1 MGRQVGHLPN
11 PGPALHYSSVLE
23 NAMGKLPVA
32 SMGGKKTGGIR
43 YVPCSPVGELSTL
56 TR

>member
-1 MGRQVGHLPN
+1 
-11 PGPALHYSSVLE
+11 
-23 NAMGKLPVA
+23 MGKLPVA
-32 SMGGKKTGGIR
+32 SMGGKKTEGIR